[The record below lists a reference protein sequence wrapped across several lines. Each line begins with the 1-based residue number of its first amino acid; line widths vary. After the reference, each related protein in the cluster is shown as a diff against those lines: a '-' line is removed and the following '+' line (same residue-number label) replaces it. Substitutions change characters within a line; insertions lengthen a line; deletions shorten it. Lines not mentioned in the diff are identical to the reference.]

1 VTSKRRLTAWLA
13 AGVAVATS
21 TLLPTDVRAQG
32 KQTPPPAPQTP
43 APVPPAPQPGEQQ
56 QAPAPAPK
64 SQEPNRLTRPVVT
77 LETEKGAIK
86 IELYP
91 EEAPVTVRNFI
102 TLIKKSFYDGLIFHR
117 VMPGFVAQGGDPQG
131 NGLGGPGYTI
141 PDEKNKTL
149 KHKVGAV
156 AMAKTDQPNSAGS
169 QFYIVITKPAD
180 YLDGNYTVFGQVI
193 QGQDVA
199 ERLRVGDK
207 MLKVAVEEPA
217 GAADAA
223 LTAPDAAPPAPKV
236 TRAAEPTAM
245 FPVTVP
251 VLGSSK
257 PLKTSRVKVKVTV
270 EADGKPK
277 VQLRDSTGIKEI
289 DKAILEA
296 LNQWR
301 WSAALKDGK
310 PVKSEQTFRY
320 DFLTGARTYE

>member
-1 VTSKRRLTAWLA
+1 VNPKRRLTAWSA
-13 AGVAVATS
+13 AGVAVAAFA
-21 TLLPTDVRAQG
+21 LLPAGAHAQG
-32 KQTPPPAPQTP
+32 EPAPTPPQ
-43 APVPPAPQPGEQQ
+43 GEQQ
-56 QAPAPAPK
+56 QAPVPAAKP
-64 SQEPNRLTRPVVT
+64 QETSRLTRPIAT
-77 LETEKGAIK
+77 LETDKGTIK

-91 EEAPVTVRNFI
+91 EEAPVTVGNFV
-102 TLIKKSFYDGLIFHR
+102 TLIKKGFYDGLTFHR

-149 KHKVGAV
+149 KHGVGAV

-169 QFYIVITKPAD
+169 QFYIVITKPAS
-180 YLDGNYTVFGQVI
+180 YLDGNYTVFGQVTA
-193 QGQDVA
+193 GQDVA

-207 MLKVAVEEPA
+207 MLKVTVEEPA
-217 GAADAA
+217 GAAAA
-223 LTAPDAAPPAPKV
+223 ASAAASTPADTAPPPKV

-251 VLGSSK
+251 VLGDSK
-257 PLKTSRVKVKVTV
+257 PLKTSRVKVKVAV

-301 WSAALKDGK
+301 WSPALKDGK